1 MLLSSLEAIMPKV
14 AFRITLSDEER
25 ATLEGIVR
33 QGKSEQRI
41 HHRTGRPPATPAEIV
56 GNRSS
61 H

>member
-1 MLLSSLEAIMPKV
+1 MPKV

-41 HHRTGRPPATPAEIV
+41 HQRTAKPSHRGSRFVAARRRNRPARED
-56 GNRSS
+56 S

>member
-1 MLLSSLEAIMPKV
+1 MPKV

-41 HHRTGRPPATPAEIV
+41 HHRTGRPPATPDEIV